1 MARPLADHLTL
12 MDTAHRCGRSPGCR
26 LSAREKTKQAS
37 QLQRL
42 LIEDIRHAQ
51 GDWIDLAAVLAD
63 TEKMTEDLLVSSR
76 LLVPLVFR
84 NRKGSSVLGFG
95 KSVLA
100 FFKDA
105 FAFFM
110 IVPSA
115 DMRFF
120 AAFQVFVGGKEMRD
134 FLECVLRYVFNGGNM
149 VHAGI
154 ICRDR

>member
-63 TEKMTEDLLVSSR
+63 IEKMTEDLLVSSR

-84 NRKGSSVLGFG
+84 ALQCWDLANRSWLSLRTRSPSS
-95 KSVLA
+95 
-100 FFKDA
+100 
-105 FAFFM
+105 
-110 IVPSA
+110 
-115 DMRFF
+115 
-120 AAFQVFVGGKEMRD
+120 
-134 FLECVLRYVFNGGNM
+134 
-149 VHAGI
+149 
-154 ICRDR
+154 